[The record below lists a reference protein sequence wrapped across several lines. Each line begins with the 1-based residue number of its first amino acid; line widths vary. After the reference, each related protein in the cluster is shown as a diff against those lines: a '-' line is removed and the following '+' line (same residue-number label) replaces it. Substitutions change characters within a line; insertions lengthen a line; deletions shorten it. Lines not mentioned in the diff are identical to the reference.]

1 MKRLLTALLIGSA
14 VLSLSSASLAQN
26 IRFRQG
32 QTSQIIKDRYGSYNN
47 TYTFRAR
54 KGQKLSAVLKSV
66 KGQDG
71 TLIMSI
77 YSYCG
82 EEHGIP
88 LADRVRNWSGKLP
101 CSDKYTVDVMTS
113 IDAVSN
119 DRPLN
124 ENYTLRL
131 QIL

>member
-14 VLSLSSASLAQN
+14 MLSLSSASLAQN
-26 IRFRQG
+26 IIFKKG
-32 QTSQIIKDRYGSYNN
+32 QTSQTIKGRYRSYNN

-88 LADRVRNWSGKLP
+88 LADRVRSWSGTLP
-101 CSDKYTVDVMTS
+101 CSDKYTMDVMTRA
-113 IDAVSN
+113 DAVSD

-124 ENYTLRL
+124 ENYTLQLR
-131 QIL
+131 IR

>member
-14 VLSLSSASLAQN
+14 MLSLSSASLAQN
-26 IRFRQG
+26 IRFKKG
-32 QTSQIIKDRYGSYNN
+32 QTSQTIKGRYGSYNN
-47 TYTFRAR
+47 TYTFHAR

-66 KGQDG
+66 KGQAG
-71 TLIMSI
+71 TLTMSI

-88 LADRVRNWSGKLP
+88 LADRVQNWSGTLP
-101 CSDKYTVDVMTS
+101 CSDKYTMDVMTS
-113 IDAVSN
+113 VDSVSD

-124 ENYTLRL
+124 ESYTLQLR
-131 QIL
+131 IR